1 MSTIALALL
10 LLVVIIQQRIK
21 KYRIILFSKENDK
34 IINEYRSNVIPDVDN
49 VLMFN
54 YSKEAYLVRRRM
66 IRTKDDAIV
75 LQVTDISKT

>member
-10 LLVVIIQQRIK
+10 LLVIILDIRRK
-21 KYRIILFSKENDK
+21 KFKIMIFSKQLDRIIHT
-34 IINEYRSNVIPDVDN
+34 YRSNIIPEEDN

-66 IRTKDDAIV
+66 IRVKDDLIV
-75 LQVTDISKT
+75 LEVTDISKP